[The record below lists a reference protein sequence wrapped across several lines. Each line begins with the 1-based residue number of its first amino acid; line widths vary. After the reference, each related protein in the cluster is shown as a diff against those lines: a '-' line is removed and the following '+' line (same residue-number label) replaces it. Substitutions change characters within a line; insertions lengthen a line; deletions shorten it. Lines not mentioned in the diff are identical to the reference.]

1 MKIEISLKEMIDI
14 LKMASLGKLMS
25 GLIHNLNSPL
35 QNIGMDIE
43 LAAMY
48 LKNNKQ
54 ALKEITEK
62 LNPRIERMENE
73 FERINQILKRGTINI
88 QLDEYYLKSM
98 TLTLFIQQV
107 MKMLEANL
115 YFKHNVK
122 KEMKLVPDLPKL
134 DQRSEDFWFALIW
147 FMQSMIDNIEKNEIK
162 ELMIKTDKNGQNQEL
177 IFQIKEGKFSADFLN
192 SVNTDTSLPDH
203 LQIAEDAMLHIALHV
218 LRSEGVVSRGESTGS
233 ATIIT
238 LLISH

>member
-1 MKIEISLKEMIDI
+1 MKIEICLKEMIEI

-48 LKNNKQ
+48 LKDNKQ
-54 ALKEITEK
+54 VLNEITEK
-62 LNPRIERMENE
+62 LSPRIERMENE
-73 FERINQILKRGTINI
+73 FERINQILKRGTFNI
-88 QLDEYYLKSM
+88 QMDEYYLKSM

-122 KEMKLVPDLPKL
+122 KEMNLVPDLPKL
-134 DQRSEDFWFALIW
+134 NQRSEDFWFALIW

-162 ELMIKTDKNGQNQEL
+162 ELIIKTGKNGQNQEL
-177 IFQIKEGKFSADFLN
+177 IFQIKEGKFSADFLK
-192 SVNTDTSLPDH
+192 SLNTDTSLPDY

>member
-48 LKNNKQ
+48 LKDNKQ
-54 ALKEITEK
+54 VLNEITEK

-122 KEMKLVPDLPKL
+122 KEMNLVPNLPKL
-134 DQRSEDFWFALIW
+134 DQRSEDV
-147 FMQSMIDNIEKNEIK
+147 D
-162 ELMIKTDKNGQNQEL
+162 
-177 IFQIKEGKFSADFLN
+177 
-192 SVNTDTSLPDH
+192 
-203 LQIAEDAMLHIALHV
+203 
-218 LRSEGVVSRGESTGS
+218 ES
-233 ATIIT
+233 
-238 LLISH
+238 

>member
-1 MKIEISLKEMIDI
+1 MKIEISLKEMIEI

-48 LKNNKQ
+48 LKDNKRV
-54 ALKEITEK
+54 LNEITEK

-73 FERINQILKRGTINI
+73 FERINQILKRGTFNI
-88 QLDEYYLKSM
+88 QMDEYYLKSM
-98 TLTLFIQQV
+98 TLTLFIQQI

-122 KEMKLVPDLPKL
+122 KEMNLVPDLPKL
-134 DQRSEDFWFALIW
+134 NQRSEDFWFALIW